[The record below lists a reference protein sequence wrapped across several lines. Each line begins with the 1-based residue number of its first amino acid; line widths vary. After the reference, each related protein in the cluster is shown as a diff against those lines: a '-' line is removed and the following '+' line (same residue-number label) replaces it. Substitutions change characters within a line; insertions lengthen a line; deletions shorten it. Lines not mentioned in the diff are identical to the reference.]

1 MHDPIIRS
9 SRAGRAARAFRR
21 LSRAAIGLALSPALL
36 WGCAQAAATDAPA
49 PPPPSVGVAEVL
61 ARELPVVSE
70 LTGRLESSRS
80 VEIRPRVSGYID
92 SVNFAEGAR
101 VERGQLLFRIDA
113 RPFEAE
119 VERLAAEVARSSAA
133 LRLAHLN
140 HERGARLFEQRV
152 IPEQESDQLRSEEEV
167 ARAGLAAATAALGRA
182 RLDLEFARVRSP
194 IAGRASRALIQ
205 AGNLVSSA
213 DLLTTVVAEDPAYAY
228 FDADEQSFLALSQEG
243 PARSR
248 RAPRT
253 SNPVLLALIDEDG
266 YPHEGRLDFIDN
278 RVDPRAGTIRG
289 RAVFANPDGR
299 LTPGLFARLALVT
312 EPSRRML
319 LVSERAVGTDLGK
332 KFVLVLRADQ
342 TLEYRPVTLGAS
354 VEDLRVVDAG
364 LGSGEVVVV
373 SGLSHVRAGSK
384 VNPRTVAMTAKL
396 DGLERLASLS
406 RETRPSAA
414 VVASQVEAP

>member
-9 SRAGRAARAFRR
+9 SRSGRRARALRR
-21 LSRAAIGLALSPALL
+21 LSRAMSGLALLPALL
-36 WGCAQAAATDAPA
+36 WGCAEAAAIDAPA

-61 ARELPVVSE
+61 ARDLPVVAE

-80 VEIRPRVSGYID
+80 IEIRPRVSGYID
-92 SVNFAEGAR
+92 SVHFTEGAR
-101 VERGQLLFRIDA
+101 VERGQLLFRIDP
-113 RPFEAE
+113 RPFEVE

-152 IPEQESDQLRSEEEV
+152 IPEQESDQLRSEEEA
-167 ARAGLAAATAALGRA
+167 ARASLAAASAALGRA
-182 RLDLEFARVRSP
+182 RLELEFTRLRSP

-228 FDADEQSFLALSQEG
+228 FDADEQSFLALSPEG
-243 PARSR
+243 ASR
-248 RAPRT
+248 TRHAPRI
-253 SNPVLLALIDEDG
+253 SNPVLLALVDEDG

-289 RAVFANPDGR
+289 RAVFSNPDGR

-312 EPSRRML
+312 EQNRRML

-332 KFVLVLRADQ
+332 KFVLVLRPDQ

-364 LGSGEVVVV
+364 LGAGEVVVV
-373 SGLSHVRAGSK
+373 SGLSHVRSGSK
-384 VNPRTVAMTAKL
+384 VTPRTVAMTTKL
-396 DGLERLASLS
+396 DELERLASLS
-406 RETRPSAA
+406 RELKPSAA
-414 VVASQVEAP
+414 VIASQAEAQ